1 MKKQKQI
8 NAVLQAIRDIQW
20 INEHDVLD
28 ILTGLASQTNA
39 STCIGPNLKES
50 LVDQIDE
57 VIAYL
62 ESEIEF
68 SNDELQAMRES
79 GELIREEMQ
88 NL

>member
-1 MKKQKQI
+1 MNKQQQI
-8 NAVLQAIRDIQW
+8 NKALQAIREIQF
-20 INEHDVLD
+20 INEQDVLD
-28 ILTGLASQTNA
+28 VLTGLASQTNA
-39 STCIGPNLKES
+39 STCISPNLKEA

-68 SNDELQAMRES
+68 TNDEIQAMRES

>member
-1 MKKQKQI
+1 MNKQNQI
-8 NAVLQAIRDIQW
+8 NKVLQAIRDIQF
-20 INEHDVLD
+20 INEQDVLD
-28 ILTGLASQTNA
+28 VLTGLASQTNS
-39 STCIGPNLKES
+39 STCISQNLKES

-57 VIAYL
+57 VISYL

-68 SNDELQAMRES
+68 TNDEIQAMRES